1 LQGKADSQEEK
12 MRIKKIV
19 FVMLALLMVGMLT
32 AKDKNFMWKVEEG
45 NTKVY
50 LLGSV
55 HLMKPEIYPLSPVI
69 DKAFEE
75 SDVLVVEVDASK
87 MDPAEIQKIVMEQGL
102 YTDDTTLESVL
113 PKEYYDKLA
122 KELADSGMAT
132 IDAVNKFKPWY
143 VSINLGAM
151 RVMKMGMDPALGIDM
166 NFLNKAK
173 GKKDILELET
183 ADFQLQILS
192 SMDEDLQIEL
202 IKESL
207 DDPDETVEM
216 VDKLVDA
223 WQTGN
228 TKAMDKLMNKKLRER
243 PELQGFYKALFT
255 DRNIKMTDK
264 IEGFLQSND
273 GKTYF
278 VIIGSGH
285 YVGKEGIIKLL
296 KKKGHKAKQL

>member
-1 LQGKADSQEEK
+1 
-12 MRIKKIV
+12 
-19 FVMLALLMVGMLT
+19 
-32 AKDKNFMWKVEEG
+32 
-45 NTKVY
+45 
-50 LLGSV
+50 
-55 HLMKPEIYPLSPVI
+55 
-69 DKAFEE
+69 
-75 SDVLVVEVDASK
+75 
-87 MDPAEIQKIVMEQGL
+87 
-102 YTDDTTLESVL
+102 
-113 PKEYYDKLA
+113 
-122 KELADSGMAT
+122 
-132 IDAVNKFKPWY
+132 
-143 VSINLGAM
+143 
-151 RVMKMGMDPALGIDM
+151 
-166 NFLNKAK
+166 
-173 GKKDILELET
+173 
-183 ADFQLQILS
+183 
-192 SMDEDLQIEL
+192 MDEDLQIEL
-202 IKESL
+202 IKEAL